1 MGNCSSVKSKKHLT
15 KNKII
20 VRNSLRTSTLNNNNN
35 NYNNGIVHIQIHLNI
50 TIIESSTTK
59 KLEILISS
67 SEKLSKIFEI
77 LDINKNCDYDVQ
89 LTSGPLLNH
98 NPELTLYE
106 ILLPYFPN
114 GFKNNIDIN
123 LFYKGLDIPDDIKQ
137 AYINKNSIIG
147 SAIFDNLDCFTIITY
162 ERETESIKPYFYNL
176 KNNDSFSKFNSFT
189 AYCNANGVIYI
200 SGGES
205 EQSEDFEK
213 SVVKYK
219 DFFCIDLK
227 KLKEN
232 EKNFK
237 FQELQNL
244 LEPRTWHSMIFV
256 PNKYI
261 FIVGGPTKS
270 VEIYDIELNYLFK
283 DSELNEIRN
292 ECTLCLVN
300 NIYLYAFCGFLLHRT
315 FNNTIEKCN
324 LRKSC
329 RKWEYINYNLVGNI
343 KFNPSFFAVSYFQSN
358 HVLLIGGNDSTEE
371 KNKDYLIKI
380 GNDENFFDEISEFN
394 VNQEKIGV
402 FRDKLFTPIDNNIAI
417 NIPLIYGD
425 NIQILKIDMNNGIIE
440 QKIIKDIFE
449 N

>member
-1 MGNCSSVKSKKHLT
+1 MGSCTSTKSKKHNP
-15 KNKII
+15 KNNII
-20 VRNSLRTSTLNNNNN
+20 VSNSLRTSTLNNNNN
-35 NYNNGIVHIQIHLNI
+35 NYNNNVIQIQIHLNM
-50 TIIESSTTK
+50 TIIESSSTK
-59 KLEILISS
+59 KVELLISS
-67 SEKLSKIFEI
+67 LERLGKIFEI
-77 LDINKNCDYDVQ
+77 LGINKKSDYDVQ
-89 LTSGPLLNH
+89 LTSGQLLNDK
-98 NPELTLYE
+98 PELTLYE
-106 ILLPYFPN
+106 VLLPYFPN

-292 ECTLCLVN
+292 ECTLCMVN
-300 NIYLYAFCGFLLHRT
+300 NTYLYAFCGFLLHRT

-324 LRKSC
+324 LRRSV
-329 RKWEYINYNLVGNI
+329 RKWEYVNYNLIGNI
-343 KFNPSFFAVSYFQSN
+343 KFNPSFFAVSYFQNSQI
-358 HVLLIGGNDSTEE
+358 LLIGGNDSTEE